1 MVLEGVPGGSG
12 SVRYGRVL
20 VFCRAAYYII
30 KKVIRF
36 GTKSQHTGR
45 GGALVRRAS
54 HSQRAALHETPSVS
68 GPCGRGPRAT
78 SGTVRGRVLGRSA
91 GARSAG
97 RRALAE
103 VALPR
108 PLPSLSIHG
117 PPPAGRRAPPARGAA
132 GRRCAAA
139 RVAVDR
145 RRALRDP
152 RALRAHRAQATGK
165 RRMLA
170 SSRSLDAVL
179 AGSRRRA
186 CISIPHT
193 PTQPPQDE
201 PWPRRRPA
209 ARGGRGRYV
218 CISSLSVL
226 YRLRTVCLL
235 AACGSLRRRAV
246 ERRSRPT
253 RRSSVDRE
261 RGHWRS
267 PSRSHTSASKAE
279 GLAPVAS
286 ACDHPRGGRRVRHK
300 AGPPRGARAPVRCR
314 RGR

>member
-45 GGALVRRAS
+45 GGSLVRRAS

-103 VALPR
+103 VALCALCPLCPR
-108 PLPSLSIHG
+108 PAARG
-117 PPPAGRRAPPARGAA
+117 RPAGAA

-170 SSRSLDAVL
+170 SSMPCLLVRGGAHAYLSHTHPHSPHRTNLGR
-179 AGSRRRA
+179 AGGRRRA
-186 CISIPHT
+186 
-193 PTQPPQDE
+193 
-201 PWPRRRPA
+201 
-209 ARGGRGRYV
+209 GGV
-218 CISSLSVL
+218 AVTCVL
-226 YRLRTVCLL
+226 VTFGTLPFTHGVL
-235 AACGSLRRRAV
+235 ACGMRR
-246 ERRSRPT
+246 
-253 RRSSVDRE
+253 
-261 RGHWRS
+261 
-267 PSRSHTSASKAE
+267 
-279 GLAPVAS
+279 LAP
-286 ACDHPRGGRRVRHK
+286 ACR
-300 AGPPRGARAPVRCR
+300 
-314 RGR
+314 